1 MTLWF
6 ILVLMTAAAVFAVL
20 WPLGRK
26 SSPAS
31 GSDVAVYRDQLDEL
45 ERDRAAGKIGEAE
58 AEAARVEVSRRL
70 LAAAESADAAKPKP
84 ASPTLRRATA
94 IVALVALP
102 LGAGA
107 LYLSIGSPG
116 VPGQPLSARQADAA
130 QERLAIQERLAAR
143 IAEEVAYLQRNPN
156 DGERWEMLAYVF
168 MRLGRF
174 EEGLKARRNALRLLG
189 ATGDREADL
198 GEALLM
204 FNKGVVTAE
213 AKEAFERAI
222 AKDSSHVKAR
232 FFLGV
237 SAEQDGRRDEA
248 IKIWSDMLA
257 SAPPN
262 APWADAV
269 RRMLVRVGATPPAP
283 STPPAPGPSA
293 ADVEAAARL
302 TPEQR
307 TEMIRGM
314 VERLADRLK
323 REGSDLEGWQ
333 RLVQAYLVMGDRDK
347 ARAAAGDARK
357 ALTAEPDKLQK
368 LNEFVKGLGLEG

>member
-6 ILVLMTAAAVFAVL
+6 VLALMTAAAVFAVL
-20 WPLGRK
+20 WPLGRRGN
-26 SSPAS
+26 PAS
-31 GSDVAVYRDQLDEL
+31 GSDVAVYRDQLDEI
-45 ERDRAAGKIGEAE
+45 ERDRAAGLIGEAE

-70 LAAAESADAAKPKP
+70 LAAAESAEAAKPKP
-84 ASPTLRRATA
+84 VSPTLRRATA
-94 IVALVALP
+94 IAALVALP

-107 LYLSIGSPG
+107 LYLTTGSPG
-116 VPGQPLSARQADAA
+116 LPGQPLSARQEASA

-156 DGERWEMLAYVF
+156 DGERWEALAYVF

-174 EEGLKARRNALRLLG
+174 EEGLKGRRNALRLLG
-189 ATGDREADL
+189 STPDREADL

-204 FNKGVVTAE
+204 VNKGVVTAE
-213 AKEAFERAI
+213 AKESFQRAI
-222 AKDSSHVKAR
+222 AKDASHVKAR

-262 APWADAV
+262 APWVDAV
-269 RRMLVRVGATPPAP
+269 KRMLVRVGATPPPSAP
-283 STPPAPGPSA
+283 QPGPSA
-293 ADVEAAARL
+293 ADVEAAAGL

-307 TEMIRGM
+307 AEMIRGM

-323 REGSDLEGWQ
+323 SESSDVEGWQ
-333 RLVQAYLVMGDRDK
+333 RLVRAYMVIGDREK

-357 ALTAEPDKLQK
+357 ALTAEPDKLRK
-368 LNEFVKGLGLEG
+368 LNEFVKELGLEG

>member
-6 ILVLMTAAAVFAVL
+6 ILALMTAAAVFAVL
-20 WPLGRK
+20 WPLGR
-26 SSPAS
+26 SRSPAS
-31 GSDVAVYRDQLDEL
+31 GSDVAVYRDQLDEI
-45 ERDRAAGKIGEAE
+45 ERDRAAGTIGEAE

-94 IVALVALP
+94 IAALVALP

-116 VPGQPLSARQADAA
+116 VPGQPLAARQNDSI
-130 QERLAIQERLAAR
+130 EERLAAR

-174 EEGLKARRNALRLLG
+174 EEGLKGRRNALRLLG
-189 ATGDREADL
+189 STPDREADL

-204 FNKGVVTAE
+204 VNKGVVTAE
-213 AKEAFERAI
+213 AKEAFQRAI
-222 AKDSSHVKAR
+222 AKEPSQVKAR

-262 APWADAV
+262 ATWVDAV

-283 STPPAPGPSA
+283 STPAPGPSA

-307 TEMIRGM
+307 SEMIRGM

>member
-31 GSDVAVYRDQLDEL
+31 SSDVAVYRDQLDEL

-94 IVALVALP
+94 IAALIALP

-204 FNKGVVTAE
+204 VNKGVVTAE

-283 STPPAPGPSA
+283 STTPAPGPSA

>member
-6 ILVLMTAAAVFAVL
+6 VLALMTAAAVFAVL
-20 WPLGRK
+20 WPLARRGN
-26 SSPAS
+26 PAS
-31 GSDVAVYRDQLDEL
+31 GSDVAVYRDQLDEI
-45 ERDRAAGKIGEAE
+45 ERDRAAGLIGEAE

-70 LAAAESADAAKPKP
+70 LAAAESAEAAKPKP

-94 IVALVALP
+94 IAALVVLP

-107 LYLSIGSPG
+107 LYLAIGSPG
-116 VPGQPLSARQADAA
+116 LPGQPLAARQSEPIE
-130 QERLAIQERLAAR
+130 ERLAQR

-174 EEGLKARRNALRLLG
+174 EEGLKGRRNALRLLG
-189 ATGDREADL
+189 STPDREADL

-204 FNKGVVTAE
+204 VNKGVVTAE
-213 AKEAFERAI
+213 AKEAFQRAT
-222 AKDSSHVKAR
+222 AKDASHVKAR

-262 APWADAV
+262 ATWADAV
-269 RRMLVRVGATPPAP
+269 RRTLARVGATPPP
-283 STPPAPGPSA
+283 SATPPGPSA
-293 ADVEAAARL
+293 ADVEAAAGL

-307 TEMIRGM
+307 AEMIRGM

-323 REGSDLEGWQ
+323 REGSDVEGWQ
-333 RLVQAYLVMGDRDK
+333 RLVQAYMVMGDREK
-347 ARAAAGDARK
+347 ARTAVGDARK
-357 ALTAEPDKLQK
+357 ALTAEPDKLRK